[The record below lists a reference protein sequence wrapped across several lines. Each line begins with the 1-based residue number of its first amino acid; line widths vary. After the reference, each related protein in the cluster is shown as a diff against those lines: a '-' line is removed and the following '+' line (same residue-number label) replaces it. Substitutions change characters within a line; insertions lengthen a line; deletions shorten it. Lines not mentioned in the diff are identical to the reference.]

1 MTRRVSV
8 MTLSGSGRAGLP
20 LLRVSVE
27 SQCQNSIL
35 RQDGR
40 ATLHAPQAAVLSPA
54 SQKST
59 YSALPEDS
67 NCKVE
72 LARTSDNRTIV
83 CYHPT
88 VDIPFEHTK
97 PIPRPD
103 PVHSLEETH
112 ELVLKARLDQEVT
125 ENKQGPTIEQL
136 SKMFYT
142 TKHRWYPVG
151 QYRRRR
157 IKTNPPKD
165 R

>member
-1 MTRRVSV
+1 MAGLARRVTKV
-8 MTLSGSGRAGLP
+8 DIFLWVGLKQSP
-20 LLRVSVE
+20 LLHHPFSY
-27 SQCQNSIL
+27 L
-35 RQDGR
+35 RRIKPG
-40 ATLHAPQAAVLSPA
+40 AVLSPA
-54 SQKST
+54 SHKST

-72 LARTSDNRTIV
+72 LAMTSDNRTIV

-112 ELVLKARLDQEVT
+112 DLVLKARLDEEVT

-157 IKTNPPKD
+157 INTNPPKD